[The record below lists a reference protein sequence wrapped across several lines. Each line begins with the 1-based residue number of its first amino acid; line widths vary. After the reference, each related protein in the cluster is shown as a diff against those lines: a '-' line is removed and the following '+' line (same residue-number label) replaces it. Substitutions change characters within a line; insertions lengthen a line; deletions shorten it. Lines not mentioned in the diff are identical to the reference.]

1 MKLSLDKLNILVLHS
16 LGDINA
22 VPFFL
27 RHHVFILER
36 NCSGHNYLYH
46 DTALPLPQ
54 FIKDTPFDLIVLD
67 VTLLCGRWLPVKT
80 FDRLKSEYSFVKDSN
95 AVKIAFPQDEYDCN
109 ELLDEWMCEWRVDIV
124 YSVIAE
130 HWDLIYPKYHKVG
143 EIRLGYTGYIDETLM
158 DVKVK
163 PFDSRRI
170 DVGYRARKLLPYF
183 GRIGETKWTIGRDFS
198 RRAEAVCLNIDIE
211 LGEQGTLLGQS
222 WLDFI
227 NDSKFT
233 LGANS
238 GSSLLDPRGKIQYDV
253 RAYVRN
259 HPDAP
264 FEEVEAACFKG
275 LDGLHEFTA
284 ISPRVME
291 AALLNSC
298 QILVEG
304 HYSGLIQPWEHYIPI
319 NSDASDFER
328 VFEAMQDQQSVQKM
342 ISRCRSAILDTSEL
356 RCQNKA
362 KKIINATTGLIS
374 QKNVRT
380 SCDEVERA
388 IDRYK
393 IHLTQ
398 ERYEVV
404 WRQRRLRQK
413 VVRALNN
420 HPTLS
425 RLARLAY
432 DYANKLKRF

>member
-16 LGDINA
+16 LGDIKA

-27 RHHVFILER
+27 KHHVFILER
-36 NCSGHNYLYH
+36 SSPGHNYLYH

-54 FIKDTPFDLIVLD
+54 YIKDTPFDLIVLD
-67 VTLLCGRWLPVKT
+67 VTLLCGRWLPTKT
-80 FDRLKSEYSFVKDSN
+80 FERLKSEYSFVKDSN
-95 AVKIAFPQDEYDCN
+95 AVKIAFPQDEYDCH
-109 ELLDEWMCEWRVDIV
+109 ELLDEWMCEWRIDIV

-130 HWDLIYPKYHKVG
+130 HWNLLYPKYHKTG
-143 EIRLGYTGYIDETLM
+143 EIRLGYTGYIDEALM
-158 DVKVK
+158 DVKIK
-163 PFDSRRI
+163 PFDMRPI

-183 GRIGETKWTIGRDFS
+183 GRIGETKWTIGRDFP
-198 RRAEAVCLNIDIE
+198 RRAEAVGLNIDIK
-211 LGEQGTLLGQS
+211 LGEQGTLLGET

-227 NDSKFT
+227 GNSKFT

-238 GSSLLDPRGKIQYDV
+238 GSSLLDPRGKIQHDV
-253 RAYVRN
+253 RTYVRD
-259 HPDAP
+259 HPDAS

-275 LDGLHEFTA
+275 LDGVHEFTA

-304 HYSGLIQPWEHYIPI
+304 RYSGLIEPWEHYIPI
-319 NSDASDFER
+319 KSDASDFER
-328 VFEAMQDQQSVQKM
+328 VFEAMQDQPAVQKM
-342 ISRCRSAILDTSEL
+342 ISRCRSAILDASDL

-362 KKIINATTGLIS
+362 QKIIDTTTALIS
-374 QKNVRT
+374 KKNVRT
-380 SCDEVERA
+380 SSDEVQRV
-388 IDRYK
+388 IQRYK
-393 IHLTQ
+393 IDVTPEL
-398 ERYEVV
+398 YELV

-420 HPTLS
+420 SPVLL

-432 DYANKLKRF
+432 SYVNKRTWS